1 VVDVLLHLQG
11 KLGIATATTLDLRT
25 GFYFQASAVPKI
37 DNEINK
43 INIKGALLSLEELG
57 ISTDLGVRR

>member
-1 VVDVLLHLQG
+1 MLHLQG

-43 INIKGALLSLEELG
+43 MNIKGVTKFERTRSRHRLESET
-57 ISTDLGVRR
+57 IVKY